1 MSPSKRA
8 RPNDLAQ
15 TVTSLDL
22 ATSPATSPATIAAAV
37 TDTIEPVPIP
47 GSIGPPGYLIE
58 HPPNGFQ
65 IQGGDAQAVGVF
77 GGGWFELWASPGATR
92 TSGRWFAIGSGATW
106 PGFGMTASA
115 DRITINGVPA
125 LIRKTA
131 DGLDE
136 ITTSFAALKAFATPS
151 ETSAT
156 FTREATYEGVLTVTG
171 FGFTSDEMTS
181 LAGAINIVDRKP
193 TFVGAEAL
201 VSGTQQLISRS
212 TPFIDLGGQVYAP
225 GGQDTSYTTADGSG
239 YIRVSTTAQ
248 TANDLTVAQLLLPP
262 SPDPRASNLSDRTI
276 EVGSGSHAHPV
287 TVSSD
292 SDGNTVLQWHDAG
305 NTITMSGSL
314 GLDQMLQSAGSVRQ
328 ATPPEWLDL
337 LVKGRQPPTGQ
348 LPDPSVQL
356 PDPSA
361 QPPFTNIGSVTT
373 IDGNRWALSLVS
385 DLTKLLVL
393 YAGKY
398 ESSSGAWMSGQR
410 FDFDPAQPLSEY
422 VAIDVTVV
430 VVALRDPA
438 PATSVRITVAGDA
451 PVTIALTKLATSEA
465 LGRPDYYAAG
475 YAFSEIAPY
484 TAELLDSSGGVVQQ
498 LSRAPQS

>member
-1 MSPSKRA
+1 
-8 RPNDLAQ
+8 
-15 TVTSLDL
+15 
-22 ATSPATSPATIAAAV
+22 
-37 TDTIEPVPIP
+37 
-47 GSIGPPGYLIE
+47 
-58 HPPNGFQ
+58 
-65 IQGGDAQAVGVF
+65 
-77 GGGWFELWASPGATR
+77 
-92 TSGRWFAIGSGATW
+92 
-106 PGFGMTASA
+106 MTASA
-115 DRITINGVPA
+115 NRITINGVPA
-125 LIRKTA
+125 LIRTSA

-136 ITTSFAALKAFATPS
+136 ITTSFAALYVDAARHLGRVEASTTPS

-156 FTREATYEGVLTVTG
+156 LTREATYGGVLTVTG
-171 FGFTSDEMTS
+171 FGFTRDELIG
-181 LAGAINIVDRKP
+181 LAGAITIVDRKP
-193 TFVGAEAL
+193 TFVGADAL

-212 TPFIDLGGQVYAP
+212 TSGIDLGGQVYAP

-239 YIRVSTTAQ
+239 YIRVSVTAQ
-248 TANDLTVAQLLLPP
+248 AANDLAVAQLLLPP

-314 GLDQMLQSAGSVRQ
+314 GLDAMLQSAGSVRQ

-348 LPDPSVQL
+348 RLDPSVQL

-361 QPPFTNIGSVTT
+361 QPSFTNIGSATT
-373 IDGNRWALSLVS
+373 SDGNRWALRLAS
-385 DLTKLLVL
+385 DLTKLLVFS
-393 YAGKY
+393 AGKY
-398 ESSSGAWMSGQR
+398 ETSSGWESAQP
-410 FDFDPAQPLSEY
+410 FVFDPAKPLSEY

-430 VVALRDPA
+430 VVALRDPG

-465 LGRPDYYAAG
+465 LGKPDYYAAG
-475 YAFSEIAPY
+475 YAFSGIAPY
-484 TAELLDSSGGVVQQ
+484 TAELLDSSGAVAPQSWQQ
-498 LSRAPQS
+498 TMSRAPATLVWPD

>member
-1 MSPSKRA
+1 MP
-8 RPNDLAQ
+8 L
-15 TVTSLDL
+15 
-22 ATSPATSPATIAAAV
+22 
-37 TDTIEPVPIP
+37 P
-47 GSIGPPGYLIE
+47 GSIGPPGYLID

-65 IQGGDAQAVGVF
+65 VQGGDAQAVGVF

-92 TSGRWFAIGSGATW
+92 TSGRWFATGSGATP

-115 DRITINGVPA
+115 NRITINGVPA
-125 LIRKTA
+125 LIRKSA

-136 ITTSFAALKAFATPS
+136 ITTSFAALYVDAARHLGRVEASTTPS
-151 ETSAT
+151 ETNAT
-156 FTREATYEGVLTVTG
+156 VTREATYGGVLTVTG
-171 FGFTSDEMTS
+171 FGFTRDELTS
-181 LAGAINIVDRKP
+181 LAAITIVDGKP
-193 TFVGAEAL
+193 TFVGADAL
-201 VSGTQQLISRS
+201 VSGTKQLISRS

-225 GGQDTSYTTADGSG
+225 GGQGTSYTTADGSG
-239 YIRVSTTAQ
+239 LIRVSVTAQ

-292 SDGNTVLQWHDAG
+292 SDGNTILQWHDAG

-314 GLDQMLQSAGSVRQ
+314 GLDAMLQSAGSVRQ
-328 ATPPEWLDL
+328 ATPAEWLDL
-337 LVKGRQPPTGQ
+337 LVERRQPPTVQ

-361 QPPFTNIGSVTT
+361 QPPLTNIGSVTT
-373 IDGNRWALSLVS
+373 IDGNRWVLRLVS
-385 DLTKLLVL
+385 DLTELLVL
-393 YAGKY
+393 SAGKY
-398 ESSSGAWMSGQR
+398 ETSGGWEIAQP
-410 FDFDPAQPLSEY
+410 FVFDPAQPLSEY

-430 VVALRDPA
+430 VVALRDPAPAPA

-475 YAFSEIAPY
+475 YAFSGIAPY
-484 TAELLDSSGGVVQQ
+484 TAELLDSGGAVLQQ
-498 LSRAPQS
+498 LARAPKS